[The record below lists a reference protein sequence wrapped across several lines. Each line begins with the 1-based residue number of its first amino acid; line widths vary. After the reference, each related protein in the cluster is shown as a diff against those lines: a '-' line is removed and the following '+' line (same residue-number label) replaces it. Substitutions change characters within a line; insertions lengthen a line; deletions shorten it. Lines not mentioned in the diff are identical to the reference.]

1 MKKPLKFIAGLLA
14 VLLIAGVCYS
24 ANSFLG
30 NPVSYL
36 LANWAAE
43 KYIETEFTDTD
54 YEVERV
60 AYSFKTGDYYAY
72 LTSPTNIDGDFTLTI
87 DYKGKVENDDYAWRV
102 EERYNTESRLQG
114 EYYTLVKEGLSD
126 NFSYNVSAEFT
137 FKFSEGL
144 EKHEEAILQK
154 ELELNKEYDIKEL
167 ARKQGHILLWTKVD
181 DPSVETLAEILLEV
195 KRVADTNGV
204 PFYSLEVSLFEIGEN
219 VSSLDV
225 MQFLYDDIYE
235 DGLVERIEREVEETQ
250 AYYEQKNQ
258 EKQEELGG

>member
-1 MKKPLKFIAGLLA
+1 MKELLKFIAGSLA

-30 NPVSYL
+30 NPISYL

-43 KYIETEFTDTD
+43 KYIEKEFTDTD

-60 AYSFKTGDYYAY
+60 AYSFKTGDYLAY
-72 LTSPTNIDGDFTLTI
+72 LTSPTNIDGDFTLII
-87 DYKGKVENDDYAWRV
+87 DYKGKVEYDNYAWRV
-102 EERYNTESRLQG
+102 EERHNTESRLQS

-126 NFSYNVSAEFT
+126 HFSYNIFAEFA
-137 FKFSEGL
+137 FEFPEGL

-154 ELELNKEYDIKEL
+154 ELELNREYDIKEL
-167 ARKQGHILLWTKVD
+167 ARKQGHISFSAEVD
-181 DPSVETLAEILLEV
+181 EPNAEALAEILLEV
-195 KRVADTNGV
+195 KRVADANGV
-204 PFYSLEVSLFEIGEN
+204 PFYSLKVSLFESGKN
-219 VSSLDV
+219 VSSLVV
-225 MQFLYDDIYE
+225 MQFLYADIYE
-235 DGLVERIEREVEETQ
+235 DGLVERIEREVEETK